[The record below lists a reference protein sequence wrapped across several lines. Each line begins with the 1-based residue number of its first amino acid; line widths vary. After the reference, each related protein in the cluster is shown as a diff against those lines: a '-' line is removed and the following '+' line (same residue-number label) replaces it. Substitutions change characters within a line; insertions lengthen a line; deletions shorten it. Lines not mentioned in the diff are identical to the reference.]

1 MTTATKPRRRRDVEL
16 ARIAECERDAARN
29 FAAHKATPLFVGMLP
44 PAPPFTGHR
53 AGRVSPSEY
62 RGWRCQSPKSWVDG
76 FDLFLFPGELILTG
90 DRGELVVQ
98 RARDMA
104 AWCRSSIDDIGYFA
118 SKVSSEIETEEY
130 SADMV
135 RGWLAEIDAG
145 DYAGCRCEAK
155 LAKRLRDEATGK
167 FKKNDPEARDRIEYA
182 ADDGEH
188 AVYEALSDLDLH
200 DDPPDFKVWTYS
212 FLHQREAIKWFLRQG
227 VA

>member
-1 MTTATKPRRRRDVEL
+1 MGATKTEHRRRRDIEL
-16 ARIAECERDAARN
+16 ARIADCERTAARN
-29 FAAHKATPLFVGMLP
+29 FAEHRATPLFVGALP
-44 PAPPFTGHR
+44 AAPFVGSGVKRPL
-53 AGRVSPSEY
+53 PSEY

-104 AWCRSSIDDIGYFA
+104 AWCRSSIDSIDYFA

-145 DYAGCRCEAK
+145 DYEGCRCER
-155 LAKRLRDEATGK
+155 LAKRRRDEATGR
-167 FKKNDPEARDRIEYA
+167 FVKNDPDDRDRIEYA
-182 ADDGEH
+182 ADNGEY
-188 AVYEALSDLDLH
+188 AVHEALADLGLH